1 MKTLK
6 RVLML
11 MGALSVIAVIAGVV
25 ILVYMVRHGFS
36 ARDRPSRAEA
46 LLAETMRSLS
56 IPSAARSRANPMKTL
71 TPESMMMARG
81 HFADHC
87 AQCHA
92 NDGSGNTEMGRNLY
106 PKPPDM
112 RARGTQDKSD
122 GELFFIIQN
131 GIRLTGMPAW
141 GEAGHDEE
149 ESWMLVSF
157 IRRLPSLTDEDLAAM
172 EYLNPKSPEEWKE
185 QQEEAAFLAG
195 GPSPRPATPSHQ
207 HGGHP

>member
-1 MKTLK
+1 MKRLTRILAAI
-6 RVLML
+6 
-11 MGALSVIAVIAGVV
+11 GALAVIGGVAG
-25 ILVYMVRHGFS
+25 LVTLLMMVRHGFS
-36 ARDRPSRAEA
+36 ARDRPSRVEA
-46 LLAETMRSLS
+46 FLAETMRSLS
-56 IPSAARSRANPMKTL
+56 IPSAARRRANPLKTL

-92 NDGSGNTEMGRNLY
+92 NDGSGDTEMGRNLY
-106 PKPPDM
+106 PKPPDL
-112 RARGTQDKSD
+112 RARGTQDKTD
-122 GELFFIIQN
+122 GELFYIIQN

-172 EYLNPKSPEEWKE
+172 QYLNPKSPAEWKE
-185 QQEEAAFLAG
+185 QEEEAAFLAG
-195 GPSPRPATPSHQ
+195 GPSPKPTTSHQ